1 MAGWK
6 GYGITAGWSAVG
18 GQTQS
23 PYVIGGVVPGEKLLG
38 HSVTIPFHSQ
48 ARKSLTH
55 TTFQTPAGSSAGSA
69 VSVAA
74 GFAPIALATET
85 DGSVVQPANRAALY
99 GLKATV
105 GDVPTEGTA
114 PWSALTDSVG
124 AMARTPGDLANV
136 MSVLTNRT
144 DLGAERVMTG
154 TWTGLRVGFVDP
166 TLWSFLPFICDADP
180 ALIEQQRR
188 WLRDAAGVISANG
201 GTVEK
206 NVPLTSM
213 DELVLDGE
221 DALEQLWSA

>member
-38 HSVTIPFHSQ
+38 HSVTIPFPSQ

-114 PWSALTDSVG
+114 PWSALTDSIG

-136 MSVLTNRT
+136 ISVLTNRT
-144 DLGAERVMTG
+144 DFAAERVMTG
-154 TWTGLRVGFVDP
+154 TWAGLRVGFVDP
-166 TLWSFLPFICDADP
+166 TPSGLYPSSSSSTKTTPPSPSLPPSP
-180 ALIEQQRR
+180 ANN
-188 WLRDAAGVISANG
+188 SSN
-201 GTVEK
+201 
-206 NVPLTSM
+206 PP
-213 DELVLDGE
+213 
-221 DALEQLWSA
+221 